1 MKIAVCY
8 FGNTGGK
15 KGSFGKGGYL
25 DPSYCLN
32 ENINNLR
39 NKKYNFDYFIHCWN
53 KEFKKNILKI
63 LKPKKNKFEKY
74 NKIKFKN
81 YPEYNLKN
89 FEIYRQYLP
98 EQYENF
104 YDKHLFASQ
113 CRIYSQSSSLKM
125 MLQYCNIKKKKYDWI
140 LISRI
145 DQIFLN
151 SIKFEK
157 LNKKFTYITYN
168 TKKRFG
174 YEDYFALSPFSH
186 TKKISQ
192 WFKYRNKYALTGP
205 DSMKQH
211 FDKFKIKTKPLL
223 KVGKDFILYRNIINS
238 KKFKFYNYLHYLKT
252 LIKNITNIKISL

>member
-15 KGSFGKGGYL
+15 KGSFGEGGFM

-32 ENINNLR
+32 ENIKNLS
-39 NKKYNFDYFIHCWN
+39 NKKYDFDYFVHCWN
-53 KEFKKNILKI
+53 HEYKRNILKI
-63 LKPKKNKFEKY
+63 LSPKKQKFEKY
-74 NKIKFKN
+74 SKIVLKN
-81 YPEYNLKN
+81 YSEYNLKD

-98 EQYENF
+98 KQYEKF
-104 YDKHLFASQ
+104 FDKHLFASQ

-125 MLQYCNIKKKKYDWI
+125 MLQYSKMKKVNYDWV

-145 DQIFLN
+145 DQIFLS

-157 LNKKFTYITYN
+157 LNKRFTYITYM

-174 YEDYFALSPFSH
+174 YEDYFALSPLNNA
-186 TKKISQ
+186 KKISY
-192 WFKYRNKYALTGP
+192 WFKYRSKYALTGP

-211 FDKFKIKTKPLL
+211 FDKFRIKTKPLL
-223 KVGKDFILYRNIINS
+223 KIGKDFFLYRNIVNS
-238 KKFKFYNYLHYLKT
+238 KKFKFYTYLNNFKS
-252 LIKNITNIKISL
+252 LIKKIKIF